1 MFNAL
6 SPGPTGPTEAD
17 MDEELHSVSSKAS
30 QGAKPSSV
38 KVGVSKFSKYRIP
51 SSICILQ
58 DFISNLVQL
67 RTILS

>member
-30 QGAKPSSV
+30 LGAKPGSV
-38 KVGVSKFSKYRIP
+38 KVGVSKSAKYRIP
-51 SSICILQ
+51 SSICPSSQ
-58 DFISNLVQL
+58 V
-67 RTILS
+67 